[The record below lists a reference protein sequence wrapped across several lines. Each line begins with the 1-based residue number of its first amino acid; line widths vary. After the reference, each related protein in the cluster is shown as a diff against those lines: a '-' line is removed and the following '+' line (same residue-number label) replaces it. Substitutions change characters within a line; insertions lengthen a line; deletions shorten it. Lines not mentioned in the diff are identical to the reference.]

1 LEALNLPS
9 APPSHLVISIHG
21 IRTFGQWQERL
32 EKLLRAQEPSIVVR
46 SYKIGYFSIAAFQ
59 IPFLRWMVRR
69 RFTQYL
75 LTEADRNWDRIDI
88 VAHSFGTHIAAWT
101 LHSLPENR
109 LPLAIHTLI
118 LSGSVL
124 RLNFPW
130 LLLLERRVRRVVN
143 ECGTKDS
150 VLLLSQWLVLLTG
163 MAGRMGFQFVREGDD
178 FRNRYFEFGH
188 SGYFGKNA
196 HDDSFMAQHWVPLL
210 TGTGPI
216 PTWDER
222 RSSRWL
228 GAEMWTATNLSE
240 PIKIVLYLLLLLGL
254 LHWRNL
260 PRRRAQ
266 IAEQLAA
273 SRAIAVRAADMFRE
287 QDKYDPTISA
297 IAAAESLRLNPT
309 LDARANTL
317 RDALHLIP
325 AHTTFTSDGAA
336 MNATAFSPDGRYMAS
351 GGRQG
356 KLHILD
362 VKSGHEVA
370 QLPHAGDIDVIAF
383 NRDGRFL
390 AVGGALTA
398 NVIDLASRTTVAT
411 FTPLRRWN
419 RHQKTGV
426 PYDPG
431 PRPAFLAIAF
441 TPDAKRVLCAT
452 NEGVAYLF
460 DAATGGQLSTV
471 MGVTSSD
478 AIAISPDVQTVA
490 INSGNG
496 VVQVFNV
503 ATARQLYRLNNLRRT
518 RKMVFS
524 PNGKYLAV
532 GCFGFLRFF
541 ETSAGHEL
549 WRIPHGQEVTALG
562 FDSSGAHLATGNLDG
577 RLRLLRA
584 LDGFELWSFE
594 ESGPIQAVA
603 LSPSGRYLA
612 SASLT
617 AMRAFEPS
625 QKIEVS
631 RINYPGTLYLDFSPD
646 NRHIAAV
653 GQVGLVLSELNN
665 SHELARFRDQT
676 AAIAYSFDTL
686 GKRLLVG
693 GVDGTAHLLEVSTQ
707 RTIWSRKED
716 SVISQVALSG
726 DGQAAAIA
734 VENVVKVIPTDGKPV
749 FEIFSQPPFRTL
761 HFSYDARN
769 LLTMDDAGGA
779 QIYWLDTGKRMAN
792 HPALQLPVKTVAFS
806 PNGAFAV
813 AVLDQD
819 QAVGAPF
826 AGIPV
831 VLDSKT
837 GKVTARLPHDG
848 AIAVA
853 VSADA
858 KYIASGGVDKSAR
871 IFSAADESEV
881 ARITYSDEVVA
892 VAFSPIAG
900 RLRTVI
906 RTRDGEIRIEEELLM
921 PGDLISALC
930 SSLLRN
936 LTPAEW
942 ADYIGSP
949 EYHKTCR
956 SLP

>member
-1 LEALNLPS
+1 MPA
-9 APPSHLVISIHG
+9 APTSHLVISIHG

-32 EKLLRAQEPSIVVR
+32 EKLLRAHEPSIVVR

-69 RFTQYL
+69 RFRQYL
-75 LTEADRNWDRIDI
+75 LTEADRDWDRIDI

-101 LHSLPENR
+101 LDSLPENR
-109 LPLAIHTLI
+109 RPPAIHTLI

-130 LLLLERRVRRVVN
+130 LLLLGRRVQRVVN

-216 PTWDER
+216 PAWDER
-222 RSSRWL
+222 RSGRWL

-240 PIKIVLYLLLLLGL
+240 PIKVFLYLLLLLGL
-254 LHWRNL
+254 LHWWNL
-260 PRRRAQ
+260 PRHRAQ

-273 SRAIAVRAADMFRE
+273 SRALAVRAADMFRE
-287 QDKYDPTISA
+287 QDNYDPTISA

-325 AHTTFTSDGAA
+325 ARTTFTSDGAA

-370 QLPHAGDIDVIAF
+370 QLPHTGDIDVIAF

-411 FTPLRRWN
+411 FTHPPRWN
-419 RHQKTGV
+419 RQRKTGV
-426 PYDPG
+426 VYDPG

-452 NEGVAYLF
+452 NDGVAYLF
-460 DAATGGQLSTV
+460 DAATGRQLSTV
-471 MGVTSSD
+471 IGVTGSD
-478 AIAISPDVQTVA
+478 ASAISPDVQTVA
-490 INSGNG
+490 ISGGNG

-524 PNGKYLAV
+524 PDGKYLAV
-532 GCFGFLRFF
+532 GCFGFVRFF

-584 LDGFELWSFE
+584 VDGFELWSFE
-594 ESGPIQAVA
+594 ESNPIRAVA

-631 RINYPGTLYLDFSPD
+631 RINYPGTLNLDFSPD

-653 GQVGLVLSELNN
+653 GQLGLLLSELNN
-665 SHELARFRDQT
+665 SHELARFGDQT
-676 AAIAYSFDTL
+676 AAIAYAFDTL

-716 SVISQVALSG
+716 SPISQIALSG

-734 VENVVKVIPTDGKPV
+734 VEKVIKVIPTTDGEPV
-749 FEIFSQPPFRTL
+749 FEIFSQTPASTF

-769 LLTMDDAGGA
+769 LLTVDDAGGA
-779 QIYWLDTGKRMAN
+779 QIYSLHTGKRMVN
-792 HPALQLPVKTVAFS
+792 PPALQLPVKTVAFS

-813 AVLDQD
+813 AILDQD
-819 QAVGAPF
+819 QPLGAPF

-837 GKVTARLPHDG
+837 GKVIARLPHDG

-858 KYIASGGVDKSAR
+858 KYIASGGLDKSAR

-881 ARITYSDEVVA
+881 ARLTYSDEVVA

-921 PGDLISALC
+921 PGDLIAALC

-936 LTPAEW
+936 LTAAEW
-942 ADYIGSP
+942 AHYIGSP
-949 EYHKTCR
+949 QYHKTCP